1 MKILPPI
8 LTLAALPG
16 LALAEGAPPLALPPG
31 LDSFVAT
38 VVADHAQTATAL
50 AAQARARAEASA
62 ADQPLYNPDL
72 EFDAAPVAASPPD
85 TKLSPTFTAAVR
97 LTVDL
102 GDKRGAKAQAAA
114 ETAQAVTAETRAA
127 RSGLAADVLAALAGL
142 EAARQRLAA
151 ATRQS
156 ELAETVLAV
165 ATRRQAAGELPAV
178 DFNAT
183 KLAAA
188 EARRGRDDADLA
200 RIEAEETL
208 RATCQCAIET
218 APALPVPLPTPPILT
233 EPAIDA
239 LVEERPETEAARRRV
254 AAARAALA
262 LARAQRLPD
271 PTVRLGGSTEG
282 DERRVLIGLSIPIPV
297 RNSGAAEMV
306 AAGRALA
313 EAEARE
319 RQTRLD
325 SAAAIRKASRA
336 YRRAVEGDES
346 WRRLAV
352 PTQQSQSALL
362 DRLWSIGEI
371 GATDLLV
378 QMRETARGD
387 LAAIEARAAAWT
399 AYAALY
405 RAAASQP
412 ADQGRASDE

>member
-1 MKILPPI
+1 MKILLPI
-8 LTLAALPG
+8 LALAALPG
-16 LALAEGAPPLALPPG
+16 LARAEGAPALALPPG
-31 LDSFVAT
+31 LESFVT
-38 VVADHAQTATAL
+38 TIVADHARTATAS

-62 ADQPLYNPDL
+62 ADQPLYNPEL
-72 EFDAAPVAASPPD
+72 EFDAAPVAASPPE
-85 TKLSPTFTAAVR
+85 TKLSPTFTAAIR
-97 LTVDL
+97 MTVDL

-114 ETAQAVTAETRAA
+114 ATAQAVAAEARAA
-127 RSGLAADVLAALAGL
+127 RSTLAADVLAALAGL

-151 ATRQS
+151 ATRQAD
-156 ELAETVLAV
+156 LAEKVLAV

-178 DFNAT
+178 DFNAA

-188 EARRGRDDADLA
+188 EARRGLDDADLG
-200 RIEAEETL
+200 RVEAEETL

-218 APALPVPLPTPPILT
+218 APSLPVSLPPTITLA
-233 EPAIDA
+233 EPAIET
-239 LVEERPETEAARRRV
+239 LVEDRPEIEAARRRV
-254 AAARAALA
+254 AAARGALD
-262 LARAQRLPD
+262 LARAQRVPD

-282 DERRVLIGLSIPIPV
+282 EERRVLIGVSIPIPV
-297 RNSGAAEMV
+297 RNTGAAEVV

-313 EAEARE
+313 EAEAQE
-319 RQTRLD
+319 RQTRIEA
-325 SAAAIRKASRA
+325 AAAIRKASRA

-362 DRLWSIGEI
+362 DRLWSVGEI
-371 GATDLLV
+371 GATDVLV

-387 LAAIEARAAAWT
+387 LAAIEARATAWT

-405 RAAASQP
+405 RAVATQP